1 MTAARGKTIS
11 ERILSAKSGTDA
23 RAGDVV
29 VCDVDLVIGTDASTP
44 MTIGYFDRMGGE
56 RLFDAG
62 RVVFS
67 LDHYS
72 PPSTPKTA
80 AFHDQV
86 RAFARRHGATV
97 FEVGEGISHQVAP
110 ERGRVLPGDLVV
122 GADSHTVTVG
132 ALNAFATGLG
142 SSDIAAALIT
152 GRTWLRVPETIRVD
166 LTGERAPALAAKDVG
181 LAMIAALG
189 SEGANY
195 QSLEFH
201 GPSVGAFTLDER
213 MVLSNLSVE
222 AGAKAAIWN
231 VDAATNAYLA
241 ERVDGWTGGQVN
253 GEQAAAETSEVRG
266 PRSDIGRP
274 AVHPS
279 TRPPVHPDSDA
290 SYSRELRLDLAT
302 LSPRVAIPH
311 DPTDVVSVADAAGTP
326 VHMVF
331 LGTCTGGRVSDFHE
345 AMHVLERAG
354 GRVAPGVQ
362 LVVTPASRE
371 VLLTLVDDGTL
382 ARLTAMGAI
391 VTTPGCGACCGT
403 SGAIPGDGMNVL
415 STANRNFKARMGN
428 TSASIYLASP
438 ATCAASA
445 ATGRITDPRAIG

>member
-11 ERILSAKSGTDA
+11 EKILSAKSGTDA

-44 MTIGYFDRMGGE
+44 MTIGYFEKMGGE
-56 RLFDAG
+56 RLFDAS

-110 ERGRVLPGDLVV
+110 ERGRVLPGDLVI

-152 GRTWLRVPETIRVD
+152 GRTWLRVPETIRVE
-166 LTGERAPALAAKDVG
+166 LTGERPPAVAAKDVG
-181 LAMIAALG
+181 LAMIADLG

-231 VDAATNAYLA
+231 VDAATSAYLS
-241 ERVDGWTGGQVN
+241 ERVDGWTGGQVD
-253 GEQAAAETSEVRG
+253 GA
-266 PRSDIGRP
+266 P
-274 AVHPS
+274 

-311 DPTDVVSVADAAGTP
+311 DPTDVVNVTEAAGTP

-345 AMHVLERAG
+345 AVHVLERAG

-428 TSASIYLASP
+428 ASASIYLASP

-445 ATGRITDPRAIG
+445 ATGRITDPREVG

>member
-1 MTAARGKTIS
+1 MTATRGKTIS
-11 ERILSAKSGTDA
+11 EKILSAKSGSDA

-44 MTIGYFDRMGGE
+44 MTIGYFEKMGGE
-56 RLFDAG
+56 RLFDAS

-72 PPSTPKTA
+72 PPSTPRTA

-86 RAFARRHGATV
+86 RAFARRHGAAV

-110 ERGRVLPGDLVV
+110 ERGRVLPGDLVI

-152 GRTWLRVPETIRVD
+152 GRTWLRVPETIRVE
-166 LTGERAPALAAKDVG
+166 LTGERPPAVAAKDVG

-189 SEGANY
+189 SDGANY

-231 VDAATNAYLA
+231 VDAATNAYLS
-241 ERVDGWTGGQVN
+241 ERVDGWTGGQ
-253 GEQAAAETSEVRG
+253 GDGAPAAET
-266 PRSDIGRP
+266 PDLGRP
-274 AVHPS
+274 TSDVRFLAVHPS

-290 SYSRELRLDLAT
+290 SYSGELRLDLAT

-345 AMHVLERAG
+345 AVHVLERAG
-354 GRVAPGVQ
+354 GRVASGVQ

-428 TSASIYLASP
+428 ASASIYLASP

-445 ATGRITDPRAIG
+445 ATGRITDPREIG

>member
-11 ERILSAKSGTDA
+11 EKILSAKSGTDA
-23 RAGDVV
+23 HAGDVV

-44 MTIGYFDRMGGE
+44 MTIGYFEKMGGE
-56 RLFDAG
+56 RLFDAS

-110 ERGRVLPGDLVV
+110 ERGRVLPGDLVI

-142 SSDIAAALIT
+142 SSDIAAALMT
-152 GRTWLRVPETIRVD
+152 GRTWLRVPDTIRVE
-166 LTGERAPALAAKDVG
+166 LAGERAPAVAAKDVG

-189 SEGANY
+189 SDGANY

-201 GPSVGAFTLDER
+201 GASVGAFTLDER

-231 VDAATNAYLA
+231 VDAATNAYLS
-241 ERVDGWTGGQVN
+241 ERADGWTGGRV
-253 GEQAAAETSEVRG
+253 
-266 PRSDIGRP
+266 D
-274 AVHPS
+274 
-279 TRPPVHPDSDA
+279 PDSNA
-290 SYSRELRLDLAT
+290 SYSREVRLDLAT

-311 DPTDVVSVADAAGTP
+311 DPTDVVSVTAAAGTP

-345 AMHVLERAG
+345 AVHVLERAG

-428 TSASIYLASP
+428 ASASIYLASP

-445 ATGRITDPRAIG
+445 ATGRITDPREIG